1 VKDLLGGDDDE
12 DEEDDLLGIKPVKAP
27 PPYPGSEGNSYLL
40 LLFQK
45 FHVKLPHLR

>member
-1 VKDLLGGDDDE
+1 MKDLLGGDDDE

-45 FHVKLPHLR
+45 FHVKSNLL